1 MHTKLRVIVLVL
13 LLFLMSSSLLI
24 TQPCYSSD
32 SPPVLLTAAEQQ
44 FLRDHPTI
52 RIGFDPEFAPFEF
65 IDSDGNSKGIAFDYV
80 ALLNERLGANLQVV
94 HGLSWQDAISAIKN
108 KQLDVL
114 PCVGKTAERSA
125 YLHFS
130 APYLDYY
137 RVIITRSQH
146 PFVSDLQDLSGQQIA
161 VQAHS
166 SHSGYIREQT
176 TLPVT
181 EFPTL
186 QEALLALSSGKVDA
200 FVGNVTSS
208 SYWIRKLNLNN
219 VKIAAPV
226 SHQVY
231 SLHFAV
237 RNDWPQLVSIL
248 NKGLASI
255 SYEEKSRIAK
265 RWINIDYNPGISKHT
280 FVVSLLQVATVALL
294 IVAAIFYWIWRLKQE
309 VKQRKE
315 SQQALQH
322 HIEFERFSAEVSARF
337 IINSAAEMEQSVR
350 SVLTRLGQLL
360 AVDACYVYLL
370 DSSRDMFCCDY
381 RWDSGRLTLPQ
392 GGLYHFKTEQV
403 AWWNEQLSQHREV
416 IIRTPDQLP
425 DRAHAE
431 KSLLTHMGVC
441 SMVNIPLLFRNKL
454 IGMLGVSSRD
464 ERNWE
469 DSELDHLRQIS
480 ATLTHAFQ
488 RHTMEQEL
496 QNAIEQAQTAN
507 HIKSA
512 FLASMSHELRTPLN
526 SIIGFLGLVESE
538 LAGPLN
544 FEQKKQL
551 RMASGSAQHLL
562 NLVNDVLDIS
572 KIEAGE
578 LRVESEQF
586 DIIELLSMTC
596 DNLIPLAQKKNLS
609 LVFSN
614 TIDSLSLVSD
624 KRRIQQIFIN
634 IINNAI
640 KFTETG
646 DIIVS
651 CQHTG
656 DYFEVS
662 VQDSG
667 IGIAEEDLDTIF
679 EPFRQIDSG
688 TERRYEG
695 TGLGLSICLKLLT
708 LLGGD
713 LEVDSR
719 LGKGSC
725 FIIRLPLSAQDSV

>member
-1 MHTKLRVIVLVL
+1 MSTYSQVIALFFFFSSLVL
-13 LLFLMSSSLLI
+13 ICPTKCGAALADELLTPEEQLFLH
-24 TQPCYSSD
+24 
-32 SPPVLLTAAEQQ
+32 E
-44 FLRDHPTI
+44 HPNI
-52 RIGFDPEFAPFEF
+52 SIGFDPEFAPFEF
-65 IDSDGNSKGIAFDYV
+65 IDDDGEIKGIALDYV
-80 ALLNERLGANLQVV
+80 NLLNQRLGTNMQVV
-94 HGLSWQDAISAIKN
+94 KGLSWQDAINAIKN

-114 PCVGKTAERSA
+114 PCVGKTDERSS
-125 YLHFS
+125 YLQFS
-130 APYLDYY
+130 TPYLDYY
-137 RVIITRSQH
+137 RVIITRTQH
-146 PFVSDLQDLSGQQIA
+146 PFISGLQDLTGEVIA

-166 SHSGYIREQT
+166 SHAGYIHEQT
-176 TLPVT
+176 SFPVA
-181 EFPTL
+181 EFITL

-231 SLHFAV
+231 NLHFAV
-237 RNDWPQLVSIL
+237 RNDWPELISII

-255 SYEEKSRIAK
+255 SYEEKNALAR
-265 RWINIDYNPGISKHT
+265 RWINIEYKPGISKQT
-280 FVVSLLQVATVALL
+280 FVISLLQVGTAAGL
-294 IVAAIFYWIWRLKQE
+294 IVAIILYWAWRLKKE
-309 VKQRKE
+309 IHQRKL
-315 SQQALQH
+315 SQKALKRH
-322 HIEFERFSAEVSARF
+322 VTFEHFSAELSSQF
-337 IINSAAEMEQSVR
+337 IINSATELDKGVNSA
-350 SVLTRLGQLL
+350 LAKLGQLL
-360 AVDACYVYLL
+360 AVDACYIYLL
-370 DSSRDMFCCDY
+370 DPSRDMFCCDY
-381 RWDSGRLTLPQ
+381 RWDNGLLNQPQ
-392 GGLYHFKTEQV
+392 SGLYHFKADQIK
-403 AWWNEQLSQHREV
+403 WWNEELSQHREV
-416 IIRTPDQLP
+416 ILNTPDQIP
-425 DRAHAE
+425 ERAQAE
-431 KSLLTHMGVC
+431 KALFKDMGVA
-441 SMVNIPLLFRNKL
+441 SMVNVPLLYRNNL
-454 IGMLGVSSRD
+454 IGMLGISSSAQ
-464 ERNWE
+464 RNWKNF
-469 DSELDHLRQIS
+469 ELDHLRQIS
-480 ATLTHAFQ
+480 ATLTYAFQ
-488 RHTMEQEL
+488 RHRMEQEL
-496 QNAIEQAQTAN
+496 QTAIKDAQTAN

-586 DIIELLSMTC
+586 DIIELLTTTC
-596 DNLIPLAQKKNLS
+596 ENLMPLAQKKNLS
-609 LVFSN
+609 LQFSRTIN
-614 TIDSLSLVSD
+614 TLSLTSD
-624 KRRIQQIFIN
+624 KRRIQQILIN

-640 KFTETG
+640 KFTEAG

-651 CQHTG
+651 CQQT
-656 DYFEVS
+656 DCDFEIS
-662 VQDSG
+662 VQDTG

-679 EPFRQIDSG
+679 EPFRQVDSG

-713 LEVDSR
+713 MEVNSS

-725 FIIRLPLSAQDSV
+725 FVIRLPLPAQDSV